1 MCMKLSVKEEDYL
14 ETIYRLSRHEG
25 YVRISEI
32 ARARGVRL
40 PTVISAISRLKENA
54 LVRQE
59 YYGKVSLTPTGKK
72 MGAKIYKTHRILR
85 IFFDEV
91 LGLPYEM
98 SEENACRME
107 HGANRE
113 IVRRLEALTEAML
126 LPGSKSRL
134 NRPVARR
141 GR

>member
-1 MCMKLSVKEEDYL
+1 MKLNIKEEDYL
-14 ETIYRLSRHEG
+14 ETIYRLSRNEG
-25 YVRISEI
+25 FVRISEI
-32 ARARGVRL
+32 ARAREVRL
-40 PTVISAISRLKENA
+40 PTVISAISRLKEND

-59 YYGKVSLTPTGKK
+59 YYGKVSLTPAGKK

-91 LGLPYEM
+91 LGLPHEI
-98 SEENACRME
+98 SEDNACRME

-113 IVRRLEALTEAML
+113 SGRRLEALTEAVR
-126 LPGSKSRL
+126 LPGGNSMPH
-134 NRPVARR
+134 RPAARR